1 VTVGIFILAQSVI
14 IPITVCNKKVAVGA
28 KFFYTLSM
36 RAKEF
41 IAEAELPSL
50 ARKYRIDAGRN
61 RAQAARELMV
71 ARQSIIYAEDRPE
84 KSFLKLRCRII
95 EAYSPY
101 RVKGP
106 VFLLERKK

>member
-1 VTVGIFILAQSVI
+1 MLAKQIV
-14 IPITVCNKKVAVGA
+14 
-28 KFFYTLSM
+28 
-36 RAKEF
+36 
-41 IAEAELPSL
+41 AEAELASL

-61 RAQAARELMV
+61 RAQAARELSV

-95 EAYSPY
+95 EVYSPY

-106 VFLLERKK
+106 VFVLERKK